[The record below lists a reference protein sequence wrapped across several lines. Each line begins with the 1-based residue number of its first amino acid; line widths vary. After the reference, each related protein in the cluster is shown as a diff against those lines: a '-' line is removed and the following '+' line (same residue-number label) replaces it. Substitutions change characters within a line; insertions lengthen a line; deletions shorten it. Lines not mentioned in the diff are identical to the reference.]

1 MKRPTPT
8 QEFRCAKQSKRA
20 ILLATLRPQECVIL
34 SKSKHQPQVAQISYS
49 RWAKDLKNNSKWK
62 TVAAKKK
69 KLRCAEDGSQKQAN
83 KIKEEMLLM
92 ISNAMLSVISK
103 TIAPIGNIKAR
114 RYHLRSRIL
123 VVVKE
128 RS

>member
-34 SKSKHQPQVAQISYS
+34 SKSKQQPQVAQISYS
-49 RWAKDLKNNSKWK
+49 RWAKDLKSNNKWK
-62 TVAAKKK
+62 IVAARKK
-69 KLRCAEDGSQKQAN
+69 KLRCAEDGNQNQDS

-92 ISNAMLSVISK
+92 ISNAMLSFISK
-103 TIAPIGNIKAR
+103 TIALIGNIKAG
-114 RYHLRSRIL
+114 RYHLR
-123 VVVKE
+123 
-128 RS
+128 

>member
-1 MKRPTPT
+1 MKRPKPT
-8 QEFRCAKQSKRA
+8 QEFRCAERSKRA

-49 RWAKDLKNNSKWK
+49 RWAKDLKNNNKWK

-69 KLRCAEDGSQKQAN
+69 KLRCAEDGSQNQDN

-103 TIAPIGNIKAR
+103 TIALIGNIKAR
-114 RYHLRSRIL
+114 RYHLR
-123 VVVKE
+123 
-128 RS
+128 